1 MKVSSGKSTKIMSI
15 FKEKCP
21 NCDEGHVFKQNVG
34 FFQLP
39 VMVDACEECGYRFD
53 REPGYFLGA
62 MYISYGLAAFQGI
75 LTFFCCYFFIPSLST
90 LGQSIAVIT
99 VILLFG
105 KKNYKLSRILYIHL
119 FPW

>member
-21 NCDEGHVFKQNVG
+21 NCDEGHVFKQNRG
-34 FFQLP
+34 LLQLP
-39 VMVDACEECGYRFD
+39 EMVDACEECGYRFD

-75 LTFFCCYFFIPSLST
+75 LTFFCCYFFTPSIST